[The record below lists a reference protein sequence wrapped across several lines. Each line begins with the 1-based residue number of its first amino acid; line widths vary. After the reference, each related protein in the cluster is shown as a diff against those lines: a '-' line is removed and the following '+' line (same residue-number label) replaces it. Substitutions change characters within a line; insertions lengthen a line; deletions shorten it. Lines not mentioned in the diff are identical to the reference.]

1 MVGAGKSEE
10 VIQRILRIKEKCICV
25 RGNREKYIIEGIPTV
40 VHDEKMEVSQEQIDR
55 NEWIKS
61 HLSNES
67 IKFMQS
73 LPKENIIEIADKKI
87 YIVHY
92 PMDSKMNFKKHIKIA
107 NLQENK
113 EMFKDIDADIYL
125 YGHTHVEI
133 YNKTSE
139 KHYINPGAC
148 GCPGKTDV
156 ASYGILEIDDD
167 QVMYRQLKVHYDI
180 QKVIEEIKKLSF
192 PGYKSVLKI
201 FYGVD
206 CEY

>member
-61 HLSNES
+61 HLSNVS
-67 IKFMQS
+67 IKFIQS
-73 LPKENIIEIADKKI
+73 LPKENIIEVADKKI

-156 ASYGILEIDDD
+156 APYGIFEIDDD